1 MRKTRQE
8 RESAL
13 PYPYWRLLTKLDHR
27 DFAGSDD
34 VDSEGS
40 VIDTTHRI
48 VMVISIDS
56 QQYCYLSQ
64 KQ

>member
-8 RESAL
+8 RERAL
-13 PYPYWRLLTKLDHR
+13 PYPYWRLLTKLSHP

-34 VDSEGS
+34 VDSKGS

-48 VMVISIDS
+48 VMVINFDN
-56 QQYCYLSQ
+56 Q
-64 KQ
+64 